1 MSTLAVIRAAP
12 ESEPFATHRTII
24 QLPARVLGV
33 VAVMVGLCLVALA
46 ADVAEV
52 RPLLLVNAFD
62 VVPQPTFLDES
73 PTTNDA
79 NELRRRRCRSRH

>member
-1 MSTLAVIRAAP
+1 M
-12 ESEPFATHRTII
+12 
-24 QLPARVLGV
+24 
-33 VAVMVGLCLVALA
+33 A

-62 VVPQPTFLDES
+62 VVPQTTLFDES

-79 NELRRRRCRSRH
+79 NELRRRRCRSRRRRRRRLDGVHCRVITQVLL

>member
-52 RPLLLVNAFD
+52 GPLLLPLVHHPD
-62 VVPQPTFLDES
+62 VGSYGGPLHPLGTQVAGLLGNTVVS
-73 PTTNDA
+73 
-79 NELRRRRCRSRH
+79 